1 MTAGAD
7 PAWRAIVRQIRADL
21 RPFPGRFAM
30 TWRVALLCALVAGVA
45 MLYKIPESAIGC
57 YLIIYLA
64 RPDGAE
70 CVAQALGIIVLAS
83 IVVLALAPL
92 IAATA
97 DEPLLRITAIA
108 LISFVF
114 VFLGAATQLGESGS
128 IIALVVVFILTLVDL
143 LPAGEIATRA
153 LIYAWKM
160 ACVPMVM
167 MIGFNLLLGTSP
179 HRLLRRTVEDRL
191 AAAAAA
197 LDVPG
202 DGGAALRAALADGN
216 AEVGQRAML
225 AGLFHTAPS
234 ATRLWLRGA
243 AMNAYALLLAVA
255 AIGRETPEAVRA
267 ELARRCRERAATIAA
282 GGRPEAGPHAGLAA
296 PGAAVAAAERALDGF
311 GRPDGGTDQV
321 PLKPPFLLPDAFTN
335 PEYPRFALKTTA
347 AALGCYLI
355 YSLLDWRGIH
365 TAMVTCYVAALG
377 TTAETVH
384 KLALRIVGCLLG
396 AGIGFLAILFV
407 IPQLESVGGLMLL
420 VFAAI
425 LPAAWV
431 SSGSERISYAGVQI
445 GLAFLLTVLHGF
457 GPSLSMESGRDR
469 IIGVL
474 LGNLMVYLVFTGI
487 WPKSAVADARDRTAR
502 ALAALGRIAAGSPD
516 ERQTALSDA
525 EIAHTEAGRA
535 AAELALLPFEP
546 KAARPP
552 APQIEAALRLLET
565 ARLLA
570 ARLMFAS
577 GPTGDAAARLAAL
590 ARRVGGRPASGA

>member
-202 DGGAALRAALADGN
+202 DGGAARGPPG
-216 AEVGQRAML
+216 V
-225 AGLFHTAPS
+225 APPRQLDQP
-234 ATRLWLRGA
+234 RLERGEP
-243 AMNAYALLLAVA
+243 VDD
-255 AIGRETPEAVRA
+255 
-267 ELARRCRERAATIAA
+267 LARAGRR
-282 GGRPEAGPHAGLAA
+282 GGR
-296 PGAAVAAAERALDGF
+296 
-311 GRPDGGTDQV
+311 
-321 PLKPPFLLPDAFTN
+321 
-335 PEYPRFALKTTA
+335 
-347 AALGCYLI
+347 
-355 YSLLDWRGIH
+355 
-365 TAMVTCYVAALG
+365 
-377 TTAETVH
+377 
-384 KLALRIVGCLLG
+384 
-396 AGIGFLAILFV
+396 
-407 IPQLESVGGLMLL
+407 
-420 VFAAI
+420 
-425 LPAAWV
+425 
-431 SSGSERISYAGVQI
+431 
-445 GLAFLLTVLHGF
+445 
-457 GPSLSMESGRDR
+457 
-469 IIGVL
+469 
-474 LGNLMVYLVFTGI
+474 
-487 WPKSAVADARDRTAR
+487 
-502 ALAALGRIAAGSPD
+502 
-516 ERQTALSDA
+516 
-525 EIAHTEAGRA
+525 GRA
-535 AAELALLPFEP
+535 GEP
-546 KAARPP
+546 RLRRQRAARPVRRAHP
-552 APQIEAALRLLET
+552 A
-565 ARLLA
+565 
-570 ARLMFAS
+570 
-577 GPTGDAAARLAAL
+577 
-590 ARRVGGRPASGA
+590 